1 MAPLSVFLIS
11 INNRTHEVHLPLSHI
26 IRRPLGAFFMED
38 SKRNNLG
45 IVRFMLALVVFA
57 AHFLE
62 LGQITDLAF
71 LSPWAKS
78 VLAVQLFFMLSG
90 YFSVNSFER
99 SNNNVAFYKKRFFRI
114 YPAYFFVVFICFLF
128 LSILST
134 LDLNSYFSSPAAW
147 KYLGANLIFAN
158 FLAPVLPGVFEHNY
172 LPYINGSL
180 WTLKVEVA
188 YFLFVPIIFFARKH
202 VGKWPV
208 NFGLIVI
215 SLLYAFL
222 VESDVWIKQLPGQ
235 LHWFAFGLMAF
246 DLRHKIIQ
254 MNSMLYFAL
263 LVLLCALQYWFSALY
278 FVIAV
283 ALVFGIGL
291 KLPFYKISDWLGNV
305 SYSFYLIHFPII
317 QVGAALGLILNNK
330 GLSFIA
336 CFGVILALS
345 YLIYRWVELPLMVR
359 KK

>member
-1 MAPLSVFLIS
+1 
-11 INNRTHEVHLPLSHI
+11 
-26 IRRPLGAFFMED
+26 MEE

-45 IVRFMLALVVFA
+45 IVRFVLAFVVFV

-90 YFSVNSFER
+90 YFSVTSFER
-99 SNNNVAFYKKRFFRI
+99 SSSNLAFYKKRFFRI
-114 YPAYFFVVFICFLF
+114 YPAYFFVVVSSFLF
-128 LSILST
+128 LSFIST
-134 LDLNSYFSSPAAW
+134 LPLTTYFSSSAAW
-147 KYLGANLIFAN
+147 KYLGANLIFTN

-188 YFLFVPIIFFARKH
+188 YFLFVPVIFFARKH
-202 VGKWPV
+202 IGKWPV
-208 NFGLIVI
+208 SFALILV

-222 VESDVWIKQLPGQ
+222 IENIFIGHGIWIKQLPGQ

-246 DLRHKIIQ
+246 DLRHRIMEI
-254 MNSMLYFAL
+254 NRTLYFAL
-263 LVLLCALQYWFSALY
+263 LILLCVVQYWWTPMY
-278 FVIAV
+278 FVIAI

-291 KLPFYKISDWLGNV
+291 KLPAYKVSNWFGNV
-305 SYSFYLIHFPII
+305 SYSMYLIHFPII
-317 QVGAALGLILNNK
+317 QVGVALGLIVNNK
-330 GLSFIA
+330 GLSFLG
-336 CFGVILALS
+336 CLMVILGFA
-345 YLIYRWVELPLMVR
+345 YMIYRRVEFPLMV
-359 KK
+359 KKSQ